1 MPSHRLARICTK
13 GRNGRDREM
22 DTKASRRA
30 RSDRCGYL
38 KRTFRDF
45 TVPTIR
51 IYRPQCMQHSTI
63 DEDVSRSLT
72 RAATH
77 IASRSRREWHL
88 RVRERT
94 CDARLYL
101 RIDIASRLVRTDT
114 FCEDISGKGPKEG
127 DSRRLNHPPVA
138 GTPKPNAKDDKT
150 QFELK
155 TALL

>member
-1 MPSHRLARICTK
+1 MRIPKTHV
-13 GRNGRDREM
+13 
-22 DTKASRRA
+22 SRFY
-30 RSDRCGYL
+30 SPDI
-38 KRTFRDF
+38 
-45 TVPTIR
+45 IR

-101 RIDIASRLVRTDT
+101 RIGIASRLVRTDT

-155 TALL
+155 TALLYNLPPLAPAQTMSAPRHLPRPFSSRS